1 MKKKKLKLKKKIEE
15 VLWFYLSVHAR
26 YSGYIDAFLY
36 LCNYVAILFCYFI
49 SENYWAKTGT
59 GECSASR
66 GRLTQHIM
74 REFLKQLTYLITA
87 LDFLDAK

>member
-26 YSGYIDAFLY
+26 YSGYINAFLY

-49 SENYWAKTGT
+49 SENY
-59 GECSASR
+59 
-66 GRLTQHIM
+66 
-74 REFLKQLTYLITA
+74 
-87 LDFLDAK
+87 